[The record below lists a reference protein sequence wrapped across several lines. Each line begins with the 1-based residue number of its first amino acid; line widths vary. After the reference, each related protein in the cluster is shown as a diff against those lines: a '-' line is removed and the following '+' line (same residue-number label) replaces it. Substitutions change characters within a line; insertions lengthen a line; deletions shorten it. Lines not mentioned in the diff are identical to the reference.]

1 MEVIITCY
9 MPPIKLN
16 NKNKLKNSNMK
27 QLVKMSTTFQGKC
40 HYNFMLQECNIRIL
54 YYIWVCLRLPKPQQQ
69 QNYMIITFIL

>member
-1 MEVIITCY
+1 
-9 MPPIKLN
+9 
-16 NKNKLKNSNMK
+16 MK

-54 YYIWVCLRLPKPQQQ
+54 YYIWVCLWLPKLQQQ